1 MNSSEYYRNW
11 SLPQHL
17 QSGLLLSAGTTR
29 PAGAAR
35 ITGGNRAARAS
46 RRQRGTRPARAW
58 QALWGNGALRV
69 FPAPAEKEV
78 PRVSRGP
85 GENRGC
91 REFREFP
98 ESVGLRE
105 NAGLPGWQNTAY
117 AQYGVTASPASG
129 SFLPL
134 YPVWGAGGLTSLPTD
149 DTITLQPGYVYAVSY
164 VFLATPEPGNY
175 FQILPF
181 INGTPRLLYSF
192 TGNAANGRNAAASA
206 FFLTNE
212 ALYEPVDLSFSLTYP
227 DTVRNIDI
235 SGAVSIYP
243 AAIAVSEEFF

>member
-1 MNSSEYYRNW
+1 MNSSEYYRNCPCRNTC
-11 SLPQHL
+11 SQDCCCQQGPPGPQGPPGL
-17 QSGLLLSAGTTR
+17 QGETGPQGPPGARGER
-29 PAGAAR
+29 GPQGPAGPMGER
-35 ITGGNRAARAS
+35 GPQGVPGPRGERGPQGI
-46 RRQRGTRPARAW
+46 QGTRGEQGLQGIQGIP
-58 QALWGNGALRV
+58 GA
-69 FPAPAEKEV
+69 
-78 PRVSRGP
+78 RGP
-85 GENRGC
+85 AGERG
-91 REFREFP
+91 P
-98 ESVGLRE
+98 
-105 NAGLPGWQNTAY
+105 AGWQNTAY

>member
-1 MNSSEYYRNW
+1 M
-11 SLPQHL
+11 
-17 QSGLLLSAGTTR
+17 
-29 PAGAAR
+29 
-35 ITGGNRAARAS
+35 
-46 RRQRGTRPARAW
+46 
-58 QALWGNGALRV
+58 
-69 FPAPAEKEV
+69 
-78 PRVSRGP
+78 
-85 GENRGC
+85 
-91 REFREFP
+91 
-98 ESVGLRE
+98 
-105 NAGLPGWQNTAY
+105 
-117 AQYGVTASPASG
+117 
-129 SFLPL
+129 

-149 DTITLQPGYVYAVSY
+149 DTITLQPGYVYAISY

-181 INGTPRLLYSF
+181 MNGTPRLLYSF